1 MEGFGGFLFLF
12 FFFISPQPDF
22 VILTSVMAEAR
33 RPE

>member
-1 MEGFGGFLFLF
+1 MEGFGVFLLLF
-12 FFFISPQPDF
+12 FFTSPQPDF